1 MMEIH
6 NRSLYDKLFANGPL
20 KADEGIDTEDFDMY
34 QYMCQETKGLIE
46 PQTLCYAIWA
56 DKMQELQAAYDAAFE
71 ANSLEYNHDTEY
83 RTDVNGMRYEQQ
95 IKVVNNKKILPT
107 IQRQTNYTDGTVP
120 WTVVAWS
127 PDKEDGFFT
136 KKIMVRYGNCP
147 NCYRC
152 LPVGWSCDN
161 IDCSELEVESESTRN
176 YFVTEPPLP
185 RVEPPRSQ
193 VANPLILAQMVN
205 AIAQVSLDELM
216 FRKMPTEVEEHEE
229 RPQTIYYG
237 YRPTASDLW
246 SIQWLDSW
254 MDRVDFKQYAYLE
267 RELHK
272 VTKFPMST
280 IQESMNYYKEDK
292 EHLYPQHTWDAI
304 TRARTFPQAVF
315 GEAIRFN
322 NHE

>member
-71 ANSLEYNHDTEY
+71 ANSLEYDHDTEY

-95 IKVVNNKKILPT
+95 IKVVNNKKNLPT

-136 KKIMVRYGNCP
+136 KKIMVRCGNCP
-147 NCYRC
+147 N
-152 LPVGWSCDN
+152 
-161 IDCSELEVESESTRN
+161 
-176 YFVTEPPLP
+176 
-185 RVEPPRSQ
+185 
-193 VANPLILAQMVN
+193 
-205 AIAQVSLDELM
+205 
-216 FRKMPTEVEEHEE
+216 
-229 RPQTIYYG
+229 
-237 YRPTASDLW
+237 
-246 SIQWLDSW
+246 
-254 MDRVDFKQYAYLE
+254 
-267 RELHK
+267 
-272 VTKFPMST
+272 
-280 IQESMNYYKEDK
+280 
-292 EHLYPQHTWDAI
+292 
-304 TRARTFPQAVF
+304 
-315 GEAIRFN
+315 
-322 NHE
+322 